1 MNTPNDG
8 SPSMDALAE
17 TADVEVAFVLRAADA
32 GALSGGRQ
40 GPFSSEDAGRLRFL
54 QAWDSAGLPV
64 ENVGELLQRNEISF
78 SFLGVPW
85 LQPQVRLEQTY
96 EQLAEDRG
104 MKVEVLLDIHEALG
118 FRRPRASDHVRQ
130 ADLVIAE
137 WVQTFLASGARQEA
151 LLRLLHVYSG
161 ALRRIAQ
168 AEAEVFESEIEERL
182 RAAGSSERDLIQT
195 GGQVGVRM
203 AEMFEQT
210 LLGVYRRH
218 RQHVWL
224 DHSIGHIEIILESKG
239 LYERLES
246 PPCVCFIDLAGYTR
260 LTEEEGDRAAADIA
274 DRLASLVERISG
286 AFKGR
291 PVRWLG
297 DGGMF
302 VFPEPEAAVRASLE
316 ATEQASAIGLPP
328 THTGIH
334 CGPVVFQDGDIYG
347 RTVNVAARLSAAAA
361 AGEVLISGSAAQQ
374 LPEGIALDDLGM
386 IELKGLADPLQTYRV
401 IHK

>member
-1 MNTPNDG
+1 MSRLPDG
-8 SPSMDALAE
+8 SPSVDALAE
-17 TADVEVAFVLRAADA
+17 TADVEAAFVQRAAEA

-40 GPFSSEDAGRLRFL
+40 GPLSSEDAGRLRFL

-64 ENVGELLQRNEISF
+64 EDVAELLQRDEISF

-85 LQPQVRLEQTY
+85 LQPSVRLEQTY
-96 EQLAEDRG
+96 EQLAVERG
-104 MKVEVLLDIHEALG
+104 LDVEILQAIHESLG
-118 FRRPRASDHVRQ
+118 FRQPQISDHVRQ
-130 ADLVIAE
+130 DDLVIAE
-137 WVQTFLASGARQEA
+137 WMQNFLASGAGKEA

-161 ALRRIAQ
+161 ALRRVAQ

-182 RAAGSSERDLIQT
+182 RAAGFSERDLIQT

-210 LLGVYRRH
+210 LLGIYRRH

-260 LTEEEGDRAAADIA
+260 LTEEKGDRAAADIA
-274 DRLASLVERISG
+274 DRLASLIERISG

-302 VFPEPEAAVRASLE
+302 VFPAPEAAVRASLE
-316 ATEQASAIGLPP
+316 ATAQASAIGLPP

-347 RTVNVAARLSAAAA
+347 RTVNVAARLSAAAGP
-361 AGEVLISGSAAQQ
+361 GEVLISGPAAEQ
-374 LPEGIALDDLGM
+374 LPDGVALDDLGM
-386 IELKGLADPLQTYRV
+386 IELKGLADPLRTYRV
-401 IHK
+401 VEG

>member
-1 MNTPNDG
+1 MNTTADG

-32 GALSGGRQ
+32 GALSSGRQ

-54 QAWDSAGLPV
+54 QAWDSAGLAV
-64 ENVGELLQRNEISF
+64 EDVGELLQRDEISF

-96 EQLAEDRG
+96 EQLAEDRRIE
-104 MKVEVLLDIHEALG
+104 VESLKDIHEALG
-118 FRRPRASDHVRQ
+118 FRRPQASDHVQ
-130 ADLVIAE
+130 QDDLVIAE
-137 WVQTFLASGARQEA
+137 WMQTFLASGARKEA

-161 ALRRIAQ
+161 ALRRMAQ
-168 AEAEVFESEIEERL
+168 AEAEVYESEIEERL
-182 RAAGSSERDLIQT
+182 RAAGSTERDLIQT
-195 GGQVGVRM
+195 GGQVGVKM

-210 LLGVYRRH
+210 LLGIYRRH

-260 LTEEEGDRAAADIA
+260 LTEEKGDRAAADVA
-274 DRLASLVERISG
+274 ERLASLIERISG
-286 AFKGR
+286 AFQGR

-302 VFPEPEAAVRASLE
+302 VFPAPEAAVRAALE
-316 ATEQASAIGLPP
+316 ATDQASAIGLPP

-347 RTVNVAARLSAAAA
+347 RTVNVAARLSSAAV
-361 AGEVLISGSAAQQ
+361 AGEVLISGPAAQQ
-374 LPEGIALDDLGM
+374 LPDSIAVDDLGM
-386 IELKGLADPLQTYRV
+386 IELKGLADPLQTYRIV
-401 IHK
+401 H

>member
-1 MNTPNDG
+1 MYSSSDG
-8 SPSMDALAE
+8 ALSLDSLAE
-17 TADVEVAFVLRAADA
+17 AADVEVDFVRRASEA

-64 ENVGELLQRNEISF
+64 EDVGELLERDEISF
-78 SFLGVPW
+78 SFLRVPW
-85 LQPQVRLEQTY
+85 LQPQVRLERTY

-104 MKVEVLLDIHEALG
+104 MDVDALLDIHESLG
-118 FRRPRASDHVRQ
+118 FRRPQPSDHVRQ
-130 ADLVIAE
+130 DDLVIAE
-137 WVQTFLASGARQEA
+137 WLQTFLSSGARPEA
-151 LLRLLHVYSG
+151 LHRLLHVYSG
-161 ALRRIAQ
+161 ALRRMAQ
-168 AEAEVFESEIEERL
+168 AEAEVYESEIEERL

-203 AEMFEQT
+203 AEMFEET
-210 LLGVYRRH
+210 LLGIYRRH

-239 LYERLES
+239 LYERLDS

-260 LTEEEGDRAAADIA
+260 LTEEKGDRAAADIA
-274 DRLASLVERISG
+274 ERLASLVERISG
-286 AFKGR
+286 SFKGR

-302 VFPEPEAAVRASLE
+302 VFPAPEAAARAAME
-316 ATEQASAIGLPP
+316 VAGQASTVGLPP

-347 RTVNVAARLSAAAA
+347 RTVNIAARLSAAAGE
-361 AGEVLISGSAAQQ
+361 GEVLISGPAAQQ
-374 LPEGIALDDLGM
+374 LPAGFALEDLGL

-401 IHK
+401 VR

>member
-1 MNTPNDG
+1 MNTPIDG
-8 SPSMDALAE
+8 PPSMDALAE
-17 TADVEVAFVLRAADA
+17 IADVEVAFVLRAADA
-32 GALSGGRQ
+32 GALSGGPG
-40 GPFSSEDAGRLRFL
+40 GPFSPEDAGRLRYL

-64 ENVGELLQRNEISF
+64 ENVGELLQRDEISF

-85 LQPQVRLEQTY
+85 LQPQVRLEHTY
-96 EQLAEDRG
+96 EQLAEDREIE
-104 MKVEVLLDIHEALG
+104 VEVLLDIHEALG
-118 FRRPRASDHVRQ
+118 FRRPQTSDHVRQ
-130 ADLVIAE
+130 DDLVIAE
-137 WVQTFLASGARQEA
+137 WMQAFVASGAQKDA

-161 ALRRIAQ
+161 ALRRVAQ
-168 AEAEVFESEIEERL
+168 AEAEMYESEIEERL
-182 RAAGSSERDLIQT
+182 RAAGSTERDLIQT

-210 LLGVYRRH
+210 LLGIYRRH

-260 LTEEEGDRAAADIA
+260 LTEEKGDRAAADTA
-274 DRLASLVERISG
+274 ERLASLIERIST

-302 VFPEPEAAVRASLE
+302 VFPAPEAAVRASLE
-316 ATEQASAIGLPP
+316 ATEQASSIGLPP

-347 RTVNVAARLSAAAA
+347 RTVNIAARLSSAAA
-361 AGEVLISGSAAQQ
+361 AGEVLISGPAAQQ
-374 LPEGIALDDLGM
+374 LPDGVALDDLGM
-386 IELKGLADPLQTYRV
+386 LDLKGLAEPLQTYRV
-401 IHK
+401 VH

>member
-1 MNTPNDG
+1 MNTPKDG

-17 TADVEVAFVLRAADA
+17 TADVEMAFVLRAADA
-32 GALSGGRQ
+32 GALSGGRH

-64 ENVGELLQRNEISF
+64 ENVGELLQRDEISF

-96 EQLAEDRG
+96 EQLAEDRA
-104 MKVEVLLDIHEALG
+104 MEVEVLLDIHEALG
-118 FRRPRASDHVRQ
+118 FRRPQATDHVRQ
-130 ADLVIAE
+130 DDLVISE

-182 RAAGSSERDLIQT
+182 RAAGSTERDLIQT

-210 LLGVYRRH
+210 LLGIYRRH

-239 LYERLES
+239 LYERLDS

-302 VFPEPEAAVRASLE
+302 IFPEPGAAVRASLE

-361 AGEVLISGSAAQQ
+361 AGEVLISGSAASQ

-401 IHK
+401 IHQ

>member
-1 MNTPNDG
+1 
-8 SPSMDALAE
+8 MDALAE
-17 TADVEVAFVLRAADA
+17 TADVDVAFVQRAADA
-32 GALSGGRQ
+32 GAISGGRQ

-64 ENVGELLQRNEISF
+64 ENVGELLQRDEISF

-96 EQLAEDRG
+96 EQLAEDRE
-104 MKVEVLLDIHEALG
+104 MDVEVLLNIHEALG
-118 FRRPRASDHVRQ
+118 FRRPQTSDRVRQ
-130 ADLVIAE
+130 DDLVIAE
-137 WVQTFLASGARQEA
+137 WIQTFLASGAGQEA

-210 LLGVYRRH
+210 LLGIYRRH

-239 LYERLES
+239 LHERLER

-316 ATEQASAIGLPP
+316 ATEQASATGLPP

-361 AGEVLISGSAAQQ
+361 AGEVLISGYAAQQ

-386 IELKGLADPLQTYRV
+386 VELKGLADPLQTYRV
-401 IHK
+401 IHR